1 LNDCAGGMQLETV
14 QFDLR
19 GLLQGVMNMFL
30 FSNSEK
36 LKNKTVE
43 INAEVAKSVPDIVC
57 GDKHRLRQ
65 VLINLV
71 GSRSACSQML
81 LK

>member
-1 LNDCAGGMQLETV
+1 
-14 QFDLR
+14 
-19 GLLQGVMNMFL
+19 MNMFL

-36 LKNKTVE
+36 LKNKTVDVS
-43 INAEVAKSVPDIVC
+43 AEVAKSVPDLVC

-71 GSRSACSQML
+71 SVAFACWLCS
-81 LK
+81 